1 VSSSLGFDIAHML
14 AGGMVVVSFMLL
26 YQARMFALIHA
37 FALHAGLLTL
47 AVAWQAF
54 LQDAPHLYV
63 TAAIALVFK
72 VVIVPVVLHRIVVQL
87 GIHREIEQVVGA
99 GLTMLAGLGLTALA
113 ILVVMP
119 VTTGAALITREDIA
133 FALAVVLL
141 GLLMMITRRNAVSQ
155 VIGFMS
161 LENGLILAAAGA
173 KGMPLVVELSV
184 AFSVLI
190 AIIVFGIVVFRI
202 RERFDTVDVAALD
215 RFRGE

>member
-1 VSSSLGFDIAHML
+1 MSPSFQFDVAHLL

-26 YQARMFALIHA
+26 YQDRMFALIHA
-37 FALHAGLLTL
+37 FTIHALLL
-47 AVAWQAF
+47 AMGVAWQAWI
-54 LQDAPHLYV
+54 QGAPHLFV

-72 VVIVPVVLHRIVVQL
+72 AIVIPVALHRIVVQL
-87 GIHREIEQVVGA
+87 GIHLEIEQAVGT
-99 GLTMLAGLGLTALA
+99 GLAMLAGLGLTALA
-113 ILVVMP
+113 ILVTMP
-119 VTTGAALITREDIA
+119 VTANADVLAREDTA
-133 FALAVVLL
+133 FALAVLLL

-155 VIGFMS
+155 LIGFMS

-190 AIIVFGIVVFRI
+190 AFIVFGIFVFRI
-202 RERFDTVDVAALD
+202 RERFDTVDVLALD